1 MYNNPALNSLTTEE
15 HQYYLRA
22 SERVVQIDGED
33 FHDKAEATANH
44 KNPNKRWDAA
54 HRYYLYLIID
64 PRIGGSL
71 YDAAV
76 YVGIGTGNRCKAHL
90 DNKGKGAGAKRP
102 EFAALM
108 EELKA
113 EGYGHGQVTYVL
125 GHGFIGDGPVMKQLC
140 DKAFHDQRNITMLE
154 TNIIQLL
161 RMYHE
166 YGKKVVPIVNDTAY
180 WTPSKTVKGVKARI
194 ANGDRKRDM
203 KQSAESVA
211 KRKKANTND
220 LVLDLYKHDIFIHR
234 FESTSGSDIVRWI
247 RETHGETV
255 NAGSLWRTAQSH
267 SKQKTAGDGWRLH
280 DVFDRMEKPD
290 EKHSLLMAMGMS
302 RPAVLEH
309 RDGRKVLVWS
319 YRHHDCV
326 SLGYDGGH
334 MGSHLRR
341 SGCFNGVKGWRGRFL
356 TETEV
361 AKLMK
366 LAPVHHAINVDGV
379 EHIVF
384 NTNLFCR
391 EKGITSA
398 EGMTPPSLLKVLKGR
413 QSYAILNNKRVT
425 GTTIFTGRL
434 MAQAMT
440 PDMLSLL
447 DNPIIE
453 A

>member
-140 DKAFHDQRNITMLE
+140 DKAFHDQRSVAMLE
-154 TNIIQLL
+154 TNIIQML

-166 YGKKVVPIVNDTAY
+166 HGKKVVPIVNDTIY
-180 WTPSKTVKGVKARI
+180 WTPSRTVKGVKAR
-194 ANGDRKRDM
+194 AAHGDKMRGVK
-203 KQSAESVA
+203 KNAEGVA
-211 KRKKANTND
+211 KTKRAQTND
-220 LVLDLYKHDIFIHR
+220 LVLDLYKDDVFIHR
-234 FESTSGSDIVRWI
+234 FESTSQNDIANWI
-247 RETHGETV
+247 KETIGETV
-255 NAGSLWRTAQSH
+255 HAGNLWQTAQTH
-267 SKQKTAGDGWRLH
+267 SRIKTVCGGWRLH
-280 DVFDRMEKPD
+280 DVLNKMEKPD
-290 EKHSLLMAMGMS
+290 ARHSLLKAMGNAK
-302 RPAVLEH
+302 PAVLEH
-309 RDGRKVLVWS
+309 QDGRRFLVWS
-319 YRHHDCV
+319 YQHHDCV
-326 SLGYDGGH
+326 ALGYDGGN
-334 MGSHLRR
+334 MGRHLRR
-341 SGCFNGVKGWRGRFL
+341 SDSHNSVKGWRGRFL
-356 TETEV
+356 TEAEV
-361 AKLMK
+361 TKLMEY
-366 LAPVHHAINVDGV
+366 APAYHIITV
-379 EHIVF
+379 EGMEHKVL
-384 NTNLFCR
+384 NTGLFCR
-391 EKGITSA
+391 EQGIASSKGDVPI
-398 EGMTPPSLLKVLKGR
+398 SLSDVLKGH
-413 QSYAILNNKRVT
+413 QSYAILNHKRVT
-425 GTTIFTGRL
+425 GTTVYTGRPL
-434 MAQAMT
+434 AQEMT
-440 PDMLSLL
+440 PEMLSML
-447 DNPIIE
+447 DGPIIE
-453 A
+453 T